1 MPACGVAHWTAAVR
15 ERAGVPG
22 SDETTQEAI
31 SPACSRDNCASEKHD
46 GTDRETSKCASHTGC
61 KVVKLEASATRKATR
76 LQRPYWIWPV
86 ALRSFAAAPS
96 ADSPGRTSGGCNQ
109 LAFNRKCTATCT
121 GTPRLPDRRIDH
133 ARGRHPC
140 HSGARHCARFSSP
153 SDFPS
158 KFSF

>member
-22 SDETTQEAI
+22 SDETTQ
-31 SPACSRDNCASEKHD
+31 
-46 GTDRETSKCASHTGC
+46 GC